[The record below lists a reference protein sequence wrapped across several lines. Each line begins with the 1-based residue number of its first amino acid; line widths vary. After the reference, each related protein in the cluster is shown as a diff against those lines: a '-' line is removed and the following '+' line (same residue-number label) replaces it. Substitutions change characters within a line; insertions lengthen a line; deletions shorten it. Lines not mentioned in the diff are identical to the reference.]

1 MMNTFPETSHY
12 DTAPPPVLLGILID
26 VSNSMRRNWRNKSG
40 KKLPR
45 IKVIKDALNKRIREE
60 QRRTLSQEGKLD
72 EIEVFCL
79 GMGFKALSHFGD
91 VDLSGEQEHSLG
103 TQVQTRT
110 MVDLTCDLL
119 ALSEILPSNEELSDF
134 KQRLN
139 QKWMLYTKEILDKAV
154 ITEDVYAQLVEYVQT
169 ALYQSAMEKLHQ
181 TPLYKLFHRFNSVFR
196 RSKKI
201 FQFLQE
207 TINNKEENIE
217 TISKVA
223 SADYAEDIFKRTR
236 RDFKAN
242 QNKYVSIIR
251 RHLDSFVRSYT
262 TLALRA
268 LTLGFEIT
276 ELVDDLDEKRL
287 ITLAKQI
294 YAELDAEVRKHIRIA
309 LDFHQQKLFLSGY
322 RIAASLDKRVVRH
335 RTERF
340 IQKTGWDILRPL
352 IEDTVLTM
360 FSEQFEMQAK
370 KSFPYWVRLAS
381 MREVFRPL
389 SQLSNLLPNVV
400 EEHVYSDEV
409 MFGSTPFKEALDKA
423 AIRLIDKAYTDR
435 RKVLIV
441 ISDGEFA
448 EESSVMVSVNLL
460 KRRGVTIITCL
471 VADRNIISRLVKRSK
486 ESWPMGAKLMV
497 EIASEAP
504 QQDDVGTNSERE
516 HVIPTLTDK
525 KLCYQINHSRIL
537 EDVLDYIFD
546 SYCNPE
552 IG

>member
-1 MMNTFPETSHY
+1 MNTFPETSHY

-26 VSNSMRRNWRNKSG
+26 VSNSMRRNWCNKSG

-45 IKVIKDALNKRIREE
+45 IKVIKDALNKRIKEE

-79 GMGFKALSHFGD
+79 GMGFKALSQFGD

-119 ALSEILPSNEELSDF
+119 ALNEILPSNEELSDF

-181 TPLYKLFHRFNSVFR
+181 TPLYKLFHRFNSLFR

-309 LDFHQQKLFLSGY
+309 LDFHQRNPGLWEQ
-322 RIAASLDKRVVRH
+322 SL
-335 RTERF
+335 
-340 IQKTGWDILRPL
+340 W
-352 IEDTVLTM
+352 
-360 FSEQFEMQAK
+360 
-370 KSFPYWVRLAS
+370 
-381 MREVFRPL
+381 
-389 SQLSNLLPNVV
+389 
-400 EEHVYSDEV
+400 
-409 MFGSTPFKEALDKA
+409 
-423 AIRLIDKAYTDR
+423 
-435 RKVLIV
+435 
-441 ISDGEFA
+441 
-448 EESSVMVSVNLL
+448 
-460 KRRGVTIITCL
+460 
-471 VADRNIISRLVKRSK
+471 
-486 ESWPMGAKLMV
+486 
-497 EIASEAP
+497 
-504 QQDDVGTNSERE
+504 
-516 HVIPTLTDK
+516 
-525 KLCYQINHSRIL
+525 
-537 EDVLDYIFD
+537 
-546 SYCNPE
+546 
-552 IG
+552 